1 MTGLGL
7 GLVGT
12 FLHTALNEKPDP
24 LAPYHYAQGL
34 IRQLIDISGGLDNGL
49 DPVAL
54 GGAILSAVR
63 DDLPTSALVISVPR
77 GDTLTP
83 LVTKAMG
90 ASVNINE
97 CEDIAVEAWAVGL
110 PVLHDHVFAFP
121 LNTEAGTTAIVAG
134 VLSARVDPARIGV
147 EDRIRKL
154 MRRLGPS
161 AVHLDT
167 ALLFSAFRDAATA
180 EERRRL
186 SREMHDGVAQDIASL
201 GYLVDTLRVGVTSP
215 EQAERI
221 DMLRDRISA
230 VVAEIRR
237 SVVNLRTSVGQSES
251 LGTAIG
257 SIARNLS
264 EVSGVPIHVTLDEHT
279 QRLRPEVEAE
289 LFRIAQEAMNN
300 AVRHAQ
306 ASAIDVHC
314 DVHAPEAV
322 ITVSDNGRGPP
333 DGPVHLARP
342 AHHEGAGAAHQ
353 RHARDRRDR
362 IRGPL
367 GHRPTSRKPRVR
379 VPCPGR
385 HPRKGHRMT
394 ATPTT
399 VLLVDD
405 HELIRSGLAGV
416 FDLEEDMTIVAQAG
430 SVVEALKKYDELR
443 PDVVVADLQ
452 LQDGT
457 GLDIVRSIRKVS
469 NTTGLVVLTMH
480 SGDDQIFAAMQAG
493 ASGFVGKDAPSG
505 EVIRAARHAAVSPR
519 SFVCTGLVGA
529 MMRRS
534 AAEST
539 RLSDREHEVLLLLAD
554 GLGAAAIGEKLYL
567 SESTAKSHIARI
579 YQKLGASNRAQALV
593 TAMRIG
599 LLSSVRP
606 VDT

>member
-1 MTGLGL
+1 MRVRERQHVRLAAAARAFVLVALLGPVLWTQDTPGLVALMTIGAVWVLSTLADWRQRLPVMLVITVEAAMVGAICGFTIHGSLAVLGALAVPPFTAGLYRSLQGVALGLSAQLTAIVVVSFVSSDGLSTQQGFGAFSWSMTGLGL

-54 GGAILSAVR
+54 GGAILSSVR
-63 DDLPTSALVISVPR
+63 DDLPCSALVISVPR

-90 ASVNINE
+90 TALSVDE

-121 LNTEAGTTAIVAG
+121 LNTEGGTTAIVAG
-134 VLSARVDPARIGV
+134 VLSSRVDPARIGV

-201 GYLVDTLRVGVTSP
+201 GYLVDTLRVGITSP

-237 SVVNLRTSVGQSES
+237 SVVTLRTSVGQSES

-279 QRLRPEVEAE
+279 QRLRSEVEAE

-300 AVRHAQ
+300 AVRHAE
-306 ASAIDVHC
+306 ASAIEVHC
-314 DVHAPEAV
+314 VVHAPEAM
-322 ITVSDNGRGPP
+322 ITVSDNGRG
-333 DGPVHLARP
+333 LQTARSTSHGLHIMKER
-342 AHHEGAGAAHQ
+342 ALLIGA
-353 RHARDRRDR
+353 
-362 IRGPL
+362 
-367 GHRPTSRKPRVR
+367 T
-379 VPCPGR
+379 
-385 HPRKGHRMT
+385 
-394 ATPTT
+394 
-399 VLLVDD
+399 
-405 HELIRSGLAGV
+405 
-416 FDLEEDMTIVAQAG
+416 LEIGET
-430 SVVEALKKYDELR
+430 
-443 PDVVVADLQ
+443 
-452 LQDGT
+452 
-457 GLDIVRSIRKVS
+457 
-469 NTTGLVVLTMH
+469 
-480 SGDDQIFAAMQAG
+480 
-493 ASGFVGKDAPSG
+493 PSG
-505 EVIRAARHAAVSPR
+505 GLSVTVRLPGNSVSDSP
-519 SFVCTGLVGA
+519 VPDA
-529 MMRRS
+529 I
-534 AAEST
+534 
-539 RLSDREHEVLLLLAD
+539 HE
-554 GLGAAAIGEKLYL
+554 K
-567 SESTAKSHIARI
+567 
-579 YQKLGASNRAQALV
+579 V
-593 TAMRIG
+593 TA
-599 LLSSVRP
+599 
-606 VDT
+606 